1 MAKVDILGDLPSH
14 MQFLP
19 KYAVDA
25 KSSQKQNVDFQSH
38 FLLVESFR
46 KKILEKVPDLVVPQP
61 RIHLAAITLLLPLCF
76 RIEAS
81 V

>member
-38 FLLVESFR
+38 FLLVKSFR
-46 KKILEKVPDLVVPQP
+46 KKN
-61 RIHLAAITLLLPLCF
+61 T
-76 RIEAS
+76 
-81 V
+81 